1 MKAKSLTLAIIS
13 ALALAGC
20 PLTDDDDDDT
30 KTTSKLRVTHASS
43 DAPLVAINLNGE
55 TVEGLEMVD
64 YQGASG
70 LLTIDSGTYEVAVE
84 ALLTGED
91 TLEVINENLDF
102 APDMQYD
109 VFALGQTANI
119 APVVLSREDIA
130 PEGEDVR
137 LDVLHAH
144 PDVPPVDI
152 YLTTDEE
159 ITNADPAVPGL
170 GFAIDSDILPVTI
183 GSGTYRIRV
192 TVAGSKDVAFD
203 SGELDLAGG
212 SDLMITAV
220 PNVDGGAVSPVNLL
234 VADGEGVAVLRNVDE
249 QATVRVAHAV
259 KDAVNVDVQAGGN
272 TVAGFDDIMFRE
284 FRSGDLPADSYD
296 LSVVATIDPSIV
308 VFDAPGTEFTAG
320 SATTIYAVGTF
331 VSATEFD
338 IEPLVIEEDLRSVAT
353 YAKVRVVHASPAA
366 GDIGLVDIHAS
377 ADGMF
382 SESTVVLEG
391 VDFKDSAVLN
401 VPAGTYT
408 LAVILQ
414 GDDTFTP
421 AVEATAMVEDG
432 GVYSVVATD
441 DFAGGLVLNVDNSAN
456 AGGDDDM
463 DTAEDEAMDTEDSE
477 ETEAVPETE

>member
-1 MKAKSLTLAIIS
+1 MKAKSLSLAIIS

-20 PLTDDDDDDT
+20 PLTDDDDDNT

-64 YQGASG
+64 YQVASG

-119 APVVLSREDIA
+119 APVVLSREDVA
-130 PEGEDVR
+130 PEGGDVR

-152 YLTTDEE
+152 YLTTAEE
-159 ITNADPAVPGL
+159 ITDADPAVSGL

-183 GSGTYRIRV
+183 DSGTYRIRV

-234 VADGEGVAVLRNVDE
+234 VADGEGVAVLRNTGE
-249 QATVRVAHAV
+249 KATVRVVHAV
-259 KDAVNVDVQAGGN
+259 GDAPEVDVLASDAPVDGLTGIE
-272 TVAGFDDIMFRE
+272 FKE
-284 FRSGDLPADSYD
+284 FRSLDVDTGSYD
-296 LSVVATIDPSIV
+296 LKVAASSDNSLVVI
-308 VFDAPGTEFTAG
+308 DAPGVEFAAG
-320 SATTIYAVGTF
+320 SETSIYAMGTLGD
-331 VSATEFD
+331 VTNET
-338 IEPLVIEEDLRSVAT
+338 IEPVVIEEDLRSVAT
-353 YAKVRVVHASPAA
+353 YAKVRVVHANTVA
-366 GDIGLVDIHAS
+366 GTVDVHAS
-377 ADGMF
+377 TDGMF

-391 VDFKDSAVLN
+391 VEFTQSAVLN
-401 VPAGTYT
+401 VPAGTYM
-408 LAVILQ
+408 LAVTAT
-414 GDDTFTP
+414 GDLNPLITG
-421 AVEATAMVEDG
+421 EATVEDG
-432 GVYSVVATD
+432 GVYTVVALEDLTL
-441 DFAGGLVLNVDNSAN
+441 GINVDSDNSAD
-456 AGGDDDM
+456 AGDAGD
-463 DTAEDEAMDTEDSE
+463 AAM
-477 ETEAVPETE
+477 ETEPEAETES

>member
-20 PLTDDDDDDT
+20 PITDDDDDDT

-64 YQGASG
+64 YQVASG

-119 APVVLSREDIA
+119 APVVLSREDVA
-130 PEGEDVR
+130 PEGGDVR

-159 ITNADPAVPGL
+159 ITDAAPAVPGL

-183 GSGTYRIRV
+183 DSGTYRIRV

-234 VADGEGVAVLRNVDE
+234 VADGEGVAVLRNTGE
-249 QATVRVAHAV
+249 KATVRVVHTV
-259 KDAVNVDVQAGGN
+259 GDVMPLPVDVLASGTPVEGLE
-272 TVAGFDDIMFRE
+272 DILFGE
-284 FRSGDLPADSYD
+284 FRSLDIDAGSYD
-296 LSVVATIDPSIV
+296 LEVGAADGGPVVIE
-308 VFDAPGTEFTAG
+308 APGVEFAAG
-320 SATTIYAVGTF
+320 SATSIYAMGNLNSVTDE
-331 VSATEFD
+331 T
-338 IEPLVIEEDLRSVAT
+338 IEPVVIEEDLRSVAT
-353 YAKVRVVHASPAA
+353 YAKVRVVHANTFA
-366 GDIGLVDIHAS
+366 GLVDVHAS
-377 ADGMF
+377 TDGMF

-391 VDFKDSAVLN
+391 VDFTESAVLN
-401 VPAGTYT
+401 VPAGTYM
-408 LAVILQ
+408 LAVTAT
-414 GDDTFTP
+414 GDLNPLITG
-421 AVEATAMVEDG
+421 EAAVEDG
-432 GVYSVVATD
+432 GVYTVVALEDLT
-441 DFAGGLVLNVDNSAN
+441 FGINVDSAD
-456 AGGDDDM
+456 AGDAGDAADADM
-463 DTAEDEAMDTEDSE
+463 EAEPEA
-477 ETEAVPETE
+477 ETES

>member
-20 PLTDDDDDDT
+20 PITDDDDDNT

-64 YQGASG
+64 YQVASG

-91 TLEVINENLDF
+91 TLEVINENLEF

-109 VFALGQTANI
+109 VFALGQTASI
-119 APVVLSREDIA
+119 MPVVLSREDIA
-130 PEGEDVR
+130 PEGTDVR

-159 ITNADPAVPGL
+159 ITDADPAVPGL

-183 GSGTYRIRV
+183 DSGTYRIRV

-234 VADGEGVAVLRNVDE
+234 VADGDGVAVLRNTGE
-249 QATVRVAHAV
+249 KATVRVVHAV
-259 KDAVNVDVQAGGN
+259 SDAPAVDVLASGMPVDGL
-272 TVAGFDDIMFRE
+272 TGIEFKE
-284 FRSGDLPADSYD
+284 FRSLDVAADSYD
-296 LSVVATIDPSIV
+296 LEVVASIDNSLV
-308 VFDAPGTEFTAG
+308 VIEAPGVEFAAG
-320 SATTIYAVGTF
+320 SETSIYAMGKLNDITDE
-331 VSATEFD
+331 T
-338 IEPLVIEEDLRSVAT
+338 IEPVVIEEDLRPVAT
-353 YAKVRVVHASPAA
+353 YAKVRVVHASPTA
-366 GDIGLVDIHAS
+366 GDLGLVDIHAS
-377 ADGMF
+377 ADGVF
-382 SESTVVLEG
+382 NESTVVLEG
-391 VDFKDSAVLN
+391 VDFTESAVLN

-408 LAVILQ
+408 FGVILQ

-421 AVEATAMVEDG
+421 AIEATASVEDG
-432 GVYSVVATD
+432 GVYSAVAAD
-441 DFAGGLVLNVDNSAN
+441 DVTEGTFTLLLNDDNPADAGD
-456 AGGDDDM
+456 AGDAGD
-463 DTAEDEAMDTEDSE
+463 AEMEAEPE
-477 ETEAVPETE
+477 AETES